1 MISPFA
7 RSLQQVAAFLDP
19 HRADLA
25 QSWYLALAESNAAPA
40 TEGQERCAEEVER
53 LLRRLSRGEPDAL
66 LAEEAVSAD
75 QAAQA
80 GESLKRQAA
89 GIRLF
94 DRCCLPFLLS
104 ACPGA
109 RELADA
115 LLALNELGD
124 RRLEVLLGAQEEEAG
139 RRLVEAQEQAAHAA
153 ERARDLAR
161 ANEALRRSEARS
173 QRRADQ
179 LGLLNSVARRLAAV
193 LEPERLLQEAADTI
207 RARMN
212 HTYAAV
218 VVLDH
223 EGVLVG
229 RWAGRQGIDRRSA
242 GRTQGPVRGVIGRA
256 LRARAPQVVP
266 DVAADP
272 DYHAD
277 VESTRSEMVIP
288 LLEGGEAVG
297 AIDFQSQE
305 LGHFG
310 LDDVAAGETL
320 GEFLVVA
327 LRNARLFA
335 EARRPPSA

>member
-7 RSLQQVAAFLDP
+7 RSLQQVAAFLDSQ
-19 HRADLA
+19 RADLA
-25 QSWYLALAESNAAPA
+25 QAWYLALVESDAAP
-40 TEGQERCAEEVER
+40 ESDGRKRCVEEVDR
-53 LLRRLSRGEPDAL
+53 LLGGLSRGEPEEL
-66 LAEEAVSAD
+66 LAEDAVSASE
-75 QAAQA
+75 AAQA

-94 DRCCLPFLLS
+94 DRCCLPFLLR

-124 RRLEVLLGAQEEEAG
+124 RRLEVLLAAQEEEAG
-139 RRLVEAQEQAAHAA
+139 RRLVEAQEQAAQAA
-153 ERARDLAR
+153 ERARELAR
-161 ANEALRRSEARS
+161 ANEALRKSEAGS

-179 LGLLNSVARRLAAV
+179 LGLLNSVARRLASV

-212 HTYAAV
+212 HTFAAV

-256 LRARAPQVVP
+256 LRTKAPQVVP
-266 DVAADP
+266 EVAVDP

-288 LLEGGEAVG
+288 LLEDGEAVG
-297 AIDFQSQE
+297 AIDLQSE
-305 LGHFG
+305 EPGHFG

-320 GEFLVVA
+320 AEFLVVA

-335 EARRPPSA
+335 EARRSAAG